1 MVADDPATAR
11 EARVGLACL
20 EPPAPDR
27 KRGRVTIL
35 QSNVDP
41 ASEEFRS
48 NERAQ
53 LELLAQL
60 EAQLDLARAGGGER
74 YRQRHAD
81 RGKLGARARVEL
93 LLDPDAP
100 FLELSSLAAYGSEFA
115 VGGALVAGLG
125 VVSGTECM
133 IVANDPTVRGGAI
146 NPYGMRKHLRALEI
160 ARVNRLPVLNL
171 VESAGADLPT
181 QADLFLPVGQLFRD
195 LTRLSALGIPT
206 ISLVFGTSTA
216 GGAYVPGMS
225 DYAVLVDHG
234 AKVFLGGP
242 PLVKMATGEDADD
255 EELGGALMHAT
266 ISGVGDYFA
275 RDERE
280 AIAMGRQIVA
290 SLNWRKLGPGPDR
303 EVEAPRCDPEEL
315 LGVVSSDLKVPFDP
329 KEVIARIVDG
339 SAFDEYKALYGT
351 SLVCGWAHLGGFKLG
366 ILANAR
372 GVLFNEEAKKGAEGP
387 GRYSSAV
394 ADQPDFLDGLRT
406 VVWVHVHARDVQR
419 LDADL
424 FARGGRHE
432 LGRGRPSKFAVPLVW
447 RVLGAGGWV
456 PERQVWS
463 NRTCAFDC
471 WGTGSR
477 NRGVGGP
484 GPRLSRPGRDG
495 GDCGRHGIC
504 FNRPIFI
511 AGWRDLA
518 WIWWSSRKRDRRWL
532 DRRSRLH
539 RRNFEW
545 QADRGSG
552 NPSRLGSGIQHPRDH
567 GRPVLRDGGGVLG
580 AGAEA
585 PGLG

>member
-1 MVADDPATAR
+1 M
-11 EARVGLACL
+11 
-20 EPPAPDR
+20 
-27 KRGRVTIL
+27 TIL

-372 GVLFNEEAKKGAEGP
+372 GVLFNEEAKKGAEFILLANQTDTPLLFLHNTTGYMV
-387 GRYSSAV
+387 GTSYEQAGMVKDGAKMINAV
-394 ADQPDFLDGLRT
+394 ANST
-406 VVWVHVHARDVQR
+406 VPHLSVIM
-419 LDADL
+419 
-424 FARGGRHE
+424 G
-432 LGRGRPSKFAVPLVW
+432 SSY
-447 RVLGAGGWV
+447 GAGNYGM
-456 PERQVWS
+456 
-463 NRTCAFDC
+463 
-471 WGTGSR
+471 
-477 NRGVGGP
+477 
-484 GPRLSRPGRDG
+484 
-495 GDCGRHGIC
+495 CGRAFEPRFSFTWPGAK
-504 FNRPIFI
+504 I
-511 AGWRDLA
+511 AVMGPQQLA
-518 WIWWSSRKRDRRWL
+518 GVLSIVARQAAA
-532 DRRSRLH
+532 RSGAP
-539 RRNFEW
+539 FDEE
-545 QADRGSG
+545 ADAAQRATIEAQIERESHAFSMSG
-552 NPSRLGSGIQHPRDH
+552 MLYDDGVIDPRDTRAVLAMALSAIH
-567 GRPVLRDGGGVLG
+567 SAPIEGRRGFGVFRM
-580 AGAEA
+580 
-585 PGLG
+585 